1 MMKSENSPVS
11 MALTFPNTSTKP
23 INMTKRSKVL
33 QQIYLQEKI
42 QKLAD
47 INIVTCGHCGNVV
60 LHDRDAEEI
69 DCPYCD
75 RVMDVCDCPDY
86 LYSGMEDNS
95 IEVRDKISIAVDYS
109 EVDGVKVYNYDAMLS
124 VFEQEMSKLDPKQYS
139 TTSR

>member
-1 MMKSENSPVS
+1 
-11 MALTFPNTSTKP
+11 MALTFPNTFIKP

-42 QKLAD
+42 QKLSD

-109 EVDGVKVYNYDAMLS
+109 EVDGVKVYNYDTMLS
-124 VFEQEMSKLDPKQYS
+124 LFEQEMSKLDPKQYS

>member
-1 MMKSENSPVS
+1 
-11 MALTFPNTSTKP
+11 MASTSPNTSTKP

-60 LHDRDAEEI
+60 LHEMTDTEI

-75 RVMDVCDCPDY
+75 RIMDVCDCHDY
-86 LYSGMEDNS
+86 LYSNIENNS
-95 IEVRDKISIAVDYS
+95 E
-109 EVDGVKVYNYDAMLS
+109 
-124 VFEQEMSKLDPKQYS
+124 FQ
-139 TTSR
+139 

>member
-1 MMKSENSPVS
+1 
-11 MALTFPNTSTKP
+11 MASTSPNTSTKP

-47 INIVTCGHCGNVV
+47 INIVTCGHCGSVV

-75 RVMDVCDCPDY
+75 RIMDVCDCPDY
-86 LYSGMEDNS
+86 LYSNIENNS
-95 IEVRDKISIAVDYS
+95 EFQEEATDYISVAVDYS
-109 EVDGVKVYNYDAMLS
+109 IVDGVKVYNYDAMLS
-124 VFEQEMSKLDPKQYS
+124 LFEQEMSKLDPKQYS